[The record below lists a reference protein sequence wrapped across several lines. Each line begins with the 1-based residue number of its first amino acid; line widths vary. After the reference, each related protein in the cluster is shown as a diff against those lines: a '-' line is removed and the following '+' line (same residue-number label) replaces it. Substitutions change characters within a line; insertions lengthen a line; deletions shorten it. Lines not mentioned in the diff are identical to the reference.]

1 MPTRDAPVSGKS
13 ILVGLVLCNICLQLQ
28 GLQTLLGLALD
39 TLGEGD
45 FTGSEDYD
53 LAVWISRVRAV
64 FAALPS
70 LLYLTGVD
78 IKTMAITLSG
88 SGSFL
93 PMIGHPELDV
103 PGIEVLIGK
112 SLYWYIVPVFQ
123 IAYALIIADACMYCL
138 HRLGHTN
145 KWMYSKS

>member
-1 MPTRDAPVSGKS
+1 MQA
-13 ILVGLVLCNICLQLQ
+13 
-28 GLQTLLGLALD
+28 LQTLLGLGLGM
-39 TLGEGD
+39 LGEGD
-45 FTGSEDYD
+45 VMGSEDYD

-70 LLYLTGVD
+70 LLSLTGVD
-78 IKTMAITLSG
+78 FMTMAITLSG

-93 PMIGHPELDV
+93 PMRGHPELEM

-112 SLYWYIVPVFQ
+112 LLYWYMVPVFQ
-123 IAYALIIADACMYCL
+123 LACALIVADANMYCL

-145 KWMYSKS
+145 KWIYSKC